1 MSVSNRIYYLYIL
14 IALVFAICWGGMA
27 RAQDSSQPVEFSADH
42 IAINRETG
50 EFIATGNVLF
60 SQAPRMSLKAARV
73 EYNRENGQAIAI
85 GNVVFTDH
93 IGNIHFAE
101 RFELNDQFSRAFA
114 EPIISRMSD
123 KSWLQGKSGQY
134 IKDETIHYKGA
145 VYTPCDCD
153 FADGETPVWRL
164 ESTSSHHD
172 SSTQS
177 VYHRNVQLKI
187 FDVPVLYLPYLSHPD
202 WTVERRSGLLFP
214 NVSYSSDHGFSYIQS
229 YYHVIDDTSDVEIRP
244 YLFNDADSLTNI
256 TYRKLWDTSDL
267 HVDATGG
274 LVESVGRDKHSVLAA
289 MVDFR
294 THLGEGWKVRARLN
308 RTSQDTFLRRYDIND
323 ATRLKSQF
331 LAENVGENSY
341 SRVESYDIQGLERAD
356 TNDREPSVL
365 PSVFHER
372 YLTSPRKNMITRLRF
387 NASQVDN
394 DEGYDISRWS
404 GELYALEEFP
414 SNLGLIS
421 FEARTA
427 LQFHFIDENP
437 TQNTYTSELRQVNAS
452 FGLGWEQPYYLNF
465 RDIGAVI
472 QPKVKLININAT
484 DDADNIPNRDSAD
497 FHLDEANLFLLHRY
511 QGQDYIRTGTH
522 IAAGVSANLL
532 DTTLG
537 DLTGFLGAS
546 YRLSGEAQSGLNA
559 TNDEHSLSDVLASI
573 RIAPHPNLRFSV
585 AGRFNPHDVSLNET
599 RASLIWNRLGTK
611 LNTTYSKRSESYFSV
626 ANLLEEELKISLEQL
641 LIEGVTL
648 NINQTYD
655 WSDEDDLRGNK
666 STIGIDFSRG
676 LQDCLTISIQYTR
689 DETSDRDIRPEDKIS
704 LLLNFKYLGDA
715 LGNEN

>member
-1 MSVSNRIYYLYIL
+1 MSVSNRIYFIYVL
-14 IALVFAICWGGMA
+14 IAFFIAVCWGGA
-27 RAQDSSQPVEFSADH
+27 VRAQDERQPVEFSADH
-42 IAINRETG
+42 ITINRDSG
-50 EFIATGNVLF
+50 ELIATGRVLF
-60 SQAPRMSLKAARV
+60 SQEPRMSLKAERV
-73 EYNRENGQAIAI
+73 EYNRESGQATAI

-93 IGNIHFAE
+93 VGNIHFAE
-101 RFELNDQFSRAFA
+101 RFELDDQFSRAFA
-114 EPIISRMSD
+114 EPIISNMTD

-177 VYHRNVQLKI
+177 VYHRNVRLKI
-187 FDVPVLYLPYLSHPD
+187 LDVPVLYLPYLSHPD
-202 WTVERRSGLLFP
+202 WTVARRSGLLFP

-244 YLFNDADSLTNI
+244 YLFNDADLLTNV
-256 TYRKLWDTSDL
+256 TYRKLWDASDL
-267 HVDATGG
+267 HIDATGG
-274 LVESVGRDKHSVLAA
+274 VVESVGQVKRNVVAA

-331 LAENVGENSY
+331 LAENVGDNTY

-372 YLTSPRKNMITRLRF
+372 YLNSPRDNMITRLRF
-387 NASQVDN
+387 YASQVDN

-421 FEARTA
+421 LEARTA

-437 TQNTYTSELRQVNAS
+437 TQNTYTSKLGQVNAS
-452 FGLGWEQPYYLNF
+452 FGLGWEQPYYLNY
-465 RDIGAVI
+465 RDMGAVI
-472 QPKVKLININAT
+472 QPKVKLININAA

-511 QGQDYIRTGTH
+511 QGQDYIQSGTH
-522 IAAGVSANLL
+522 VAGGVSANLI
-532 DTTLG
+532 DATLG
-537 DLTGFLGAS
+537 EIAGFLGAS
-546 YRLSGEAQSGLNA
+546 YRLSGDAQSGLNA
-559 TNDEHSLSDVLASI
+559 TNDDQNLSDILASI
-573 RIAPHPNLRFSV
+573 RAAPHQNLRFSL
-585 AGRFNPHDVSLNET
+585 AGRFNPHNFSLNET
-599 RASLIWNRLGTK
+599 RASLSWIRPGTK
-611 LNTTYSKRSESYFSV
+611 LTSTYTRRSESYFSA
-626 ANLLEEELKISLEQL
+626 ANLLEEELKIGLEQL
-641 LIEGVTL
+641 LAEGITL

-655 WSDEDDLRGNK
+655 RSDGGDLRGDK

-715 LGNEN
+715 VRNGE